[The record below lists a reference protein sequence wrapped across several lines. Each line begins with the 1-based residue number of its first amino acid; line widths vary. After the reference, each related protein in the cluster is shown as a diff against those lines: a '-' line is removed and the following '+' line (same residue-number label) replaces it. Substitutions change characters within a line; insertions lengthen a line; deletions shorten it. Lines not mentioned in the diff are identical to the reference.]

1 MYRLK
6 DVVIG
11 SDIVA
16 GTDYIQL
23 IFSDKAFD
31 NELASYSITTNV
43 GACTVHVFQIGYRM
57 LLVPTTTITAGT
69 MDIEISGIPNP

>member
-11 SDIVA
+11 ANIVP
-16 GTDYIQL
+16 GTDFIQL

-43 GACTVHVFQIGYRM
+43 GSCTVHVFQVGYRM
-57 LLVPTTTITAGT
+57 LLVPTA
-69 MDIEISGIPNP
+69 